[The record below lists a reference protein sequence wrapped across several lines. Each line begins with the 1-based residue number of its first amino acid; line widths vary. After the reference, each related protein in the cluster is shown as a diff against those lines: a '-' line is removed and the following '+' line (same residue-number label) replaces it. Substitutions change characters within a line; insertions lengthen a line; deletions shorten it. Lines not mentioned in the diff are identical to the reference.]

1 MESTVTNNKGKQ
13 KMDKSVEAIK
23 MSRKFSLSKVQSVHN
38 ECPFATEDEVIMA
51 LWIEYWDTEKAVY
64 RLLYK

>member
-1 MESTVTNNKGKQ
+1 
-13 KMDKSVEAIK
+13 MDKSVEAIK